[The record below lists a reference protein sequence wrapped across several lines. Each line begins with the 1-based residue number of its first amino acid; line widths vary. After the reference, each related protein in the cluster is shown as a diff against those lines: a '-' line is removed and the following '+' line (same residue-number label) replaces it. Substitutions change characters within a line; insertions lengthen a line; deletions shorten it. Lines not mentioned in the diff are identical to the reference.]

1 MATDNS
7 ILLTA
12 NMLSVSGAARLKR
25 RDNTRDVVLDV
36 ATDGDTI
43 DVLNGRLHV
52 NPNSMLPETISFTYA
67 DLKRTVRQ
75 VAGKTFVRYTYRF
88 DTLRMFE
95 LLEQTADGPIVVK
108 PPKVMRSIDGNYTEI
123 IWDFTEE
130 EDKHNGLFRKTQ
142 WYILFGRNGNVIIPP
157 GPADPDVPDI
167 PDNPD
172 NPPDTPVGTTVY
184 YGCVNDGVT
193 YRVSD
198 ITNDTIIASSNFKVG
213 DDNDIT
219 MSVTTGSVYF
229 VALPV
234 GYYALKDDGV
244 GGQVIFDENLGID
257 GTGANGVARDI
268 NGAAYRLY
276 GEFSLID
283 CVNTLYILEG

>member
-12 NMLSVSGAARLKR
+12 NMLSVEGAARLKR
-25 RDNTRDVVLDV
+25 KDNTRDVVLDV

-52 NPNSMLPETISFTYA
+52 NPNSMLPETLSFTYA
-67 DLKRTVRQ
+67 DLKRTTRTL
-75 VAGKTFVRYTYRF
+75 AGVTFVRYTYRF

-95 LLEQTADGPIVVK
+95 LLEQTVDGPIVVS
-108 PPKVMRSIDGNYTEI
+108 PQKVMRSIDGNYTEL
-123 IWDFTEE
+123 IWDFTET
-130 EDKHNGLFRKTQ
+130 EDRHNAAFRKTQ
-142 WYILFGRNGNVIIPP
+142 WYVLFGRNGNIVIPP
-157 GPADPDVPDI
+157 HPGE

-172 NPPDTPVGTTVY
+172 KPDEPKPEEPVVATTVY
-184 YGCVNDGVT
+184 YGCINDGVT

-198 ITNDTIIASSNFKVG
+198 ITNEAIVASSNFKVG
-213 DDNDIT
+213 DDKDIT
-219 MSVTTGSVYF
+219 MNVTAGSVYF
-229 VALPV
+229 VALPI